1 MRKYGTVREVPP
13 FVSEKINPCGFTVL
27 EYGNVPQMGFL
38 LKKLPRYGKTN
49 IAIFV
54 PKSERGDDL

>member
-1 MRKYGTVREVPP
+1 MRKYGTAWEVLTS
-13 FVSEKINPCGFTVL
+13 VDIFTVL

-38 LKKLPRYGKTN
+38 LKKLSRCGKTN